1 MRYDAPA
8 CDTGVSLGGQQAA
21 AATAEDSQPQPV
33 PSAHRI
39 VATSNGSGTSSTAL
53 ATISERLRQTG
64 LFDDRAVPF
73 SRFTRPALA
82 PAGTGL
88 QCAPASDRLSV
99 GRQTGSGSRP
109 DPATNAAVSLKP
121 SAYFASQATPLVA
134 ATSSAA
140 P

>member
-21 AATAEDSQPQPV
+21 ATTAEDSQPQPV

-82 PAGTGL
+82 PAGTG
-88 QCAPASDRLSV
+88 C
-99 GRQTGSGSRP
+99 SGNRP
-109 DPATNAAVSLKP
+109 DPPTNAAVSLKP

-134 ATSSAA
+134 AASSAA